1 MTASVRETAPHESVV
16 TFRLEDAE
24 IDAAKVTAA
33 RRLAAEMKVPG
44 FRPGK
49 APLKVVEAAVGAARL
64 RREAV
69 EDLIPPRLSDVLKD
83 DSLVPAI
90 TPTLERMD
98 DIEGGVEVEVRVTT
112 WPRLEVVPEYKD
124 RVVEVDSPE
133 LTEDDVESQLTRMRE
148 QFAVLETVDRPAV
161 EGDFVSLDLA
171 ATNPETDEAVPEASA
186 TELLY
191 EVGSNGL
198 VDGIDVQLLGK
209 LAADEVTFAGELPS
223 GFGERAGTPVTFK
236 VTVNEVKERVLPDL
250 DDAWV
255 AENTEFDS
263 IEELRTELSRRLAGA
278 KTAAVV
284 RQFQSRALD
293 DLVDQVE
300 VILPPAL
307 VEAEA
312 EEILHRF
319 VHRLEDQGLTLE
331 DYLTATGL
339 DQGSLGSDLQAQA
352 ERELRTRLLLEAVAR
367 QEDIQVAPEE
377 VAALGEA
384 LATRSERP
392 QEVLEALRDPSR
404 LMSLASDI
412 LRDKALGVIVSSA
425 AAVDAA
431 GRPVSLDLTT
441 EEEIRVA
448 EEVEGEVVEA
458 ELVQME
464 GPQVVEAEIVR
475 PEES

>member
-148 QFAVLETVDRPAV
+148 QFAILETVDRPAV

-171 ATNPETDEAVPEASA
+171 ATNPGTDEAVPEASA

-223 GFGERAGTPVTFK
+223 GFGDRAGTPVTFR

-312 EEILHRF
+312 
-319 VHRLEDQGLTLE
+319 E

-441 EEEIRVA
+441 EEEIPVE

-458 ELVQME
+458 ELVEME
-464 GPQVVEAEIVR
+464 GPQVVEAEIVS